1 MEKPDSLFSRTLADL
16 RRRRVL
22 RVAATYGVVAWLVIE
37 VASVVFPALHVP
49 DWALTVVV
57 SLGLAGFPVV
67 LLLAWVFDITPD
79 GLVKTEPTGEGS
91 AEVQQV
97 ARRGIDFVIIGVLVA
112 IIGYLVVDQNLLQG
126 SLADEQSIAVLPFV
140 DLSQEGDNEYFSD
153 GISEEL
159 LNSLVS
165 VDGLRVAARTSSFA
179 FKNRNEDVRS
189 IGQQLNVN
197 TVLEGSVRRAG
208 DQVRITAQ
216 LINVDDGFHLWSS
229 TYDRRL
235 DDIFSIQAEI
245 AQSIVDALKLELI
258 GEHQRMGSLTTDVD
272 IRAYDLYLL
281 GRHHWHQRTEDSL
294 NRALALFQQAVAID
308 ESFAL
313 AYTGL
318 ADTYLLLDGY
328 GNLSTEDALSRA
340 ELPVARALAL
350 DDQLAE
356 AYASLGLLRLNQHD
370 IVGAEL
376 ALRKAID
383 LNPNYSMAHMWLGLA
398 LSWSQG
404 PSAALAEYTR
414 AMELDPLHP
423 AIRQNMAKTLGATG
437 RFEQAVAQT
446 RVIID
451 SDPKHDAAYF
461 GLAELY
467 ARYGKL
473 DQAVEIANRGV
484 LENDGQLSYLAL
496 VLSLIKLD
504 DLAQAESYLQR
515 AEQQLED
522 SHKLL
527 GARLMVSFARNDMET
542 LEPLLNS
549 GETEPDFEDWSNVE
563 RLVWAAMTD
572 LKTGQYQAAVNR
584 LQALQAQALEQ
595 GLPPE
600 DILFLASGLAFAQLE
615 AGDLDGGSETIADG
629 LRQADHAAEAG
640 WEIPQIDAF
649 AAVLLHLDGKEPEA
663 RARLSAAVA
672 EGWRDYYLYTIY
684 PQTAGWMAQPDMQ
697 SVLDPVRL
705 DVAEMRKEVG
715 ALPMADS
722 RLASSAFEQ
731 N

>member
-1 MEKPDSLFSRTLADL
+1 MEQHESLFSRTLADL

-22 RVAATYGVVAWLVIE
+22 RVAAAYGVVAWLVIE

-67 LLLAWVFDITPD
+67 LLLAWVFDITPE
-79 GLVKTEPTGEGS
+79 GVVKTEPAGEGS
-91 AEVQQV
+91 AEVQRV

-112 IIGYLVVDQNLLQG
+112 IIGYLVFDQNLLQ
-126 SLADEQSIAVLPFV
+126 STQARQQSIAVLPFV

-197 TVLEGSVRRAG
+197 TVLEGSVRRSG

-258 GEHQRMGSLTTDVD
+258 GDHQRMGSVSADVD

-281 GRHHWHQRTEDSL
+281 GRHHWHQRTEESL
-294 NRALALFQQAVAID
+294 NRALELFQQAVAID
-308 ESFAL
+308 ETFAL

-328 GNLSTEDALSRA
+328 GDLSSEEAASRA

-356 AYASLGLLRLNQHD
+356 AYASLGLLRLNQSD
-370 IVGAEL
+370 LAGAEL
-376 ALRKAID
+376 ALRKAVD

-398 LSWSQG
+398 LDWSEG
-404 PSAALAEYTR
+404 PNAALAEFSR

-423 AIRQNMAKTLGATG
+423 VIRQNMAKTLGATG
-437 RFEQAVAQT
+437 RFEQAVAQAQ
-446 RVIID
+446 VILD
-451 SDPKHDAAYF
+451 SDPGQDSAYY

-473 DQAVEIANRGV
+473 DQSAMTASRGV
-484 LENDGQLSYLAL
+484 MANEGPLSYAAL
-496 VLSLIKLD
+496 VTSLIKLGD
-504 DLAQAESYLQR
+504 IVQAQATLER
-515 AEQQLED
+515 AGQQLAD
-522 SHKLL
+522 SEKLL
-527 GARLMVSFARNDMET
+527 GARILVLYAKDDLAAVDTMLEIESIDPDMR
-542 LEPLLNS
+542 
-549 GETEPDFEDWSNVE
+549 DWSDIE
-563 RLVWAAMTD
+563 RTYWAAMTD
-572 LKTGQYQAAVNR
+572 LKTGRFQSGVARLQDLSAHAREKGVPPEERMILASALAYGQLAIGDQAAASDTIR
-584 LQALQAQALEQ
+584 AGLAQAERA
-595 GLPPE
+595 
-600 DILFLASGLAFAQLE
+600 AS
-615 AGDLDGGSETIADG
+615 
-629 LRQADHAAEAG
+629 AG
-640 WEIPQIDAF
+640 WDIPQIDAM
-649 AAVLLHLDGKEPEA
+649 AAVLLHLDGREDEA
-663 RARLSAAVA
+663 RARLSTAVA
-672 EGWRDYYLYTIY
+672 EGWRDCYIFALY
-684 PQTAGWMAQPDMQ
+684 PQTADWIAQPEMQ
-697 SVLDPVRL
+697 GVLDPVRR
-705 DVAEMRKEVG
+705 DVAAMRAEVG
-715 ALPMADS
+715 TLPPAGS
-722 RLASSAFEQ
+722 RLASSLPGAG
-731 N
+731 

>member
-1 MEKPDSLFSRTLADL
+1 MEKPESLFSRTLTDL

-22 RVAATYGVVAWLVIE
+22 RVAAAYGVVAWLVIE

-49 DWALTVVV
+49 EWALTVVV

-79 GLVKTEPTGEGS
+79 GLVKTEPVGEGS
-91 AEVQQV
+91 AEVQKV

-112 IIGYLVVDQNLLQG
+112 IIGYLVFDQDLLHSGQ
-126 SLADEQSIAVLPFV
+126 AQQQSIAVLPFV

-197 TVLEGSVRRAG
+197 TVLEGSVRRSG

-245 AQSIVDALKLELI
+245 AQSIVNALKLELI
-258 GEHQRMGSLTTDVD
+258 GTHQRMGSASADVD

-281 GRHHWHQRTEDSL
+281 GRHHWHQRTEESL
-294 NRALALFQQAVAID
+294 NRALELFQQAVAID
-308 ESFAL
+308 ETFAL

-328 GNLSTEDALSRA
+328 GDLSTEDAAARA

-356 AYASLGLLRLNQHD
+356 AYASLGLLRLNQSD
-370 IVGAEL
+370 LAGAEL
-376 ALRKAID
+376 ALRKAVD

-398 LSWSQG
+398 LDWSQG
-404 PSAALAEYTR
+404 PSAALVEYRR

-423 AIRQNMAKTLGATG
+423 VVRQNMAKALGATG
-437 RFEQAVAQT
+437 RYEQAVAQAQ
-446 RVIID
+446 VILD
-451 SDPKHDAAYF
+451 SDPGQDSAYYS
-461 GLAELY
+461 LAELY

-473 DQAVEIANRGV
+473 GQAAMTANRGV
-484 LENDGQLSYLAL
+484 MENDGPLSYVAL
-496 VLSLIKLD
+496 VMSLVKLD
-504 DLAQAESYLQR
+504 DIDQAQTTLQR

-527 GARLMVSFARNDMET
+527 GARIMVLFASDDLDSMERV
-542 LEPLLNS
+542 LEIES
-549 GETEPDFEDWSNVE
+549 IDPDLGDWGDIE
-563 RLVWAAMTD
+563 RAYWAAMKD
-572 LKTGQYQAAVNR
+572 LKTGRYESAVGR
-584 LQALQAQALEQ
+584 LLDVRAHAREK
-595 GLPPE
+595 GVPPE
-600 DILFLASGLAFAQLE
+600 EKMILASGLAYGQL
-615 AGDLDGGSETIADG
+615 AMGDQAAASDTIRDG
-629 LRQADHAAEAG
+629 LSQAERAANTG
-640 WEIPQIDAF
+640 WDIPQIDAM
-649 AAVLLHLDGKEPEA
+649 AAVLLHLDGREDEA
-663 RARLSAAVA
+663 RARLSNAVA
-672 EGWRDYYLYTIY
+672 EGWRDYYLFALL
-684 PQTAGWMAQPDMQ
+684 PQTVDWIGQPDMQ
-697 SVLDPVRL
+697 SLLDPVRR
-705 DVAEMRKEVG
+705 DVAAMRAEVG
-715 ALPMADS
+715 TLPVAGS
-722 RLASSAFEQ
+722 RLASSLPGPD
-731 N
+731 